1 MRLQDRHW
9 RIRSGKIGTIFVDAT
24 HTAKT
29 GARTGA
35 PTVVRGLLWGL
46 SKRGVDFQ
54 IVRWSKWRD
63 GLLPLNRTQTGRLG
77 VVQRIEGV
85 RSKSPAGAW
94 LVLPE
99 IIYGN
104 RALRVIDHARCRKMR
119 VAAIFHDAIP
129 LSHPNLT
136 RPDAVE
142 RHPEY
147 MRTLCRTDLVIAVSD
162 SVAEQ
167 FRAFAQRSG
176 QRLPPL
182 SVCRLPGELVGEKR
196 CAAKDVNFFGPV
208 RILCV
213 STLDPRKNHKT
224 LLEAFELACTAIS
237 GPAELRLVGDRYK
250 DAELIVDLVKRA
262 AARNRSVT
270 WHGRATDGQ
279 LNEFYRDCDF
289 TVYPSLVEGFGLPI
303 VESLWNR
310 RPCICANFGE
320 MAEIAKD
327 GGCLTCDVR
336 GPSQLS
342 QAMVAL
348 ATQPALRERLINEIA
363 RRKHKTWAEYAA
375 EICENLGNASRISEE
390 STSLPLRSGRRTS
403 TLLH

>member
-1 MRLQDRHW
+1 MRPQDRCW
-9 RIRSGKIGTIFVDAT
+9 RIRSGEIGTIFVDAT

-35 PTVVRGLLWGL
+35 QTVVRGLLWGL
-46 SKRGVDFQ
+46 SKSGVNLQ
-54 IVRWSKWRD
+54 IMRWSKWRH
-63 GLLPLNRTQTGRLG
+63 GLLPLNRMQNGRLG

-104 RALRVIDHARCRKMR
+104 RALRVIDHARWRKMR

-129 LSHPNLT
+129 LSHPDLT

-142 RHPEY
+142 RHPEF
-147 MRTLCRTDLVIAVSD
+147 MRALCRTDLVIAVSD
-162 SVAEQ
+162 SAAEQ
-167 FRAFAQRSG
+167 FRAFAQRNG

-208 RILCV
+208 RLLCV

-224 LLEAFELACTAIS
+224 LLEAFELACAAIS
-237 GPAELRLVGDRYK
+237 SPAELHLVGDRYE

-270 WHGRATDGQ
+270 WHGRATDDQ
-279 LNEFYRDCDF
+279 LSEFYRDCDF

-336 GPSQLS
+336 DPLQLS
-342 QAMVAL
+342 EAMVAL
-348 ATQPALRERLINEIA
+348 ATQPALRKKLINEIE
-363 RRKHKTWAEYAA
+363 RREPRTWIDYAV
-375 EICENLGNASRISEE
+375 EICEKLRKAS
-390 STSLPLRSGRRTS
+390 
-403 TLLH
+403 